1 MGCVVIPRVQGG
13 SLSLGCKAFQQETV
27 GIINLHQNSIYPC
40 CFHWWVLPLGLL
52 PTAGAVWSLGRI
64 QDPFCQVFFA
74 RCFLK
79 ALFRRLFCKVTFG
92 RPFLEDPFCRVLLQ
106 GSFWKTFSARP
117 HQPQNAW
124 SQLRPKV
131 SSISCFSGS
140 PRGHWVSMTLRG
152 PALSDAS
159 ASLEA
164 PGSPW
169 LPPPEPICFH
179 RASRFGLG
187 DYFAFSFPCTL

>member
-1 MGCVVIPRVQGG
+1 MWSSHVCREAASPWAAKRFSRRLLASSVCTKIAFIPAVSTGGCSP
-13 SLSLGCKAFQQETV
+13 LGCC
-27 GIINLHQNSIYPC
+27 P
-40 CFHWWVLPLGLL
+40 LPGQFGPWGGYRTL
-52 PTAGAVWSLGRI
+52 
-64 QDPFCQVFFA
+64 FA

-79 ALFRRLFCKVTFG
+79 ALFIRLFCKVTFG

-117 HQPQNAW
+117 HQPQNAR

-187 DYFAFSFPCTL
+187 DYFAFSFPCTP